1 MITASFFESNL
12 QTSFGYVSIGSNT
25 NNPEAFSSRVQE
37 LLLSTKDHEISE
49 ADFERMK
56 KKKMGQL
63 LRAMNSLEF
72 IANQFATLSFKK
84 VNLFDIVPFI
94 QKLTVQDVNVFLNSW
109 IEEERLATCTIQNQ
123 TVDK

>member
-1 MITASFFESNL
+1 
-12 QTSFGYVSIGSNT
+12 
-25 NNPEAFSSRVQE
+25 
-37 LLLSTKDHEISE
+37 
-49 ADFERMK
+49 MK